1 MMTREE
7 VVAIVGRG
15 RLDDHAIAEIVAA
28 GATPA
33 ELLEALNW
41 AVRGDALGAD
51 TLRAMSGRVAG
62 LYEILTASDEDWSDW
77 EDRR

>member
-15 RLDDHAIAEIVAA
+15 RLDDHAVAEIVAT
-28 GATPA
+28 GATAA
-33 ELLEALNW
+33 ELLEALNR
-41 AVRGDALGAD
+41 AVRGDALGLG
-51 TLRAMSGRVAG
+51 TPRAMSGRVATV
-62 LYEILTASDEDWSDW
+62 YEILTATDEDWSDW